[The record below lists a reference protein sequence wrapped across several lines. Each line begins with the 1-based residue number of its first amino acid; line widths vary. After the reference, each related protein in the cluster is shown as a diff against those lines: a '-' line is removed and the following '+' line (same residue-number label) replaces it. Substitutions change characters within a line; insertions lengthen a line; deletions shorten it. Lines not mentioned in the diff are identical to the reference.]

1 MSPEVPVM
9 VVAQNKVVQ
18 IHYTLTNDSG
28 EVLDS
33 SSGGDPLAYIHG
45 NGNLIP
51 GLEKALEG
59 KGAGDK
65 LNVKVSPEDGYGT
78 KDPSLVQEVPRR
90 AFKGIDNIAIGMQFQ
105 ADSNQGPR
113 MVTVTRIVG
122 DMVTVDGNHP
132 LAGESLNFAVEIT
145 EVRDPS
151 EEELSHGHVHGPGG
165 HHHE

>member
-1 MSPEVPVM
+1 M

-33 SSGGDPLAYIHG
+33 SSGGEPLAYIHG

-65 LNVKVSPEDGYGT
+65 LNVKVSPEEGYGA
-78 KDPSLVQEVPRR
+78 KDPSLVQDVPRR
-90 AFKGIDNIAIGMQFQ
+90 AFKGIDNVAVGMQFQ
-105 ADSNQGPR
+105 ADSNHGPR

-132 LAGESLNFAVEIT
+132 LAGESLNFDVEIT
-145 EVRDPS
+145 DVRDPS
-151 EEELSHGHVHGPGG
+151 EEELAHGHVHGPGG
-165 HHHE
+165 HHHD

>member
-1 MSPEVPVM
+1 M
-9 VVAQNKVVQ
+9 VVAHNKVVQ

-33 SSGGDPLAYIHG
+33 SSGGEPLAYIHG

-59 KGAGDK
+59 KGAGEK
-65 LNVKVSPEDGYGT
+65 LNVKVSPEEGYGA
-78 KDPSLVQEVPRR
+78 KDPSLVQDVPRR
-90 AFKGIDNIAIGMQFQ
+90 AFKGIDNISVGLQFQ

-132 LAGESLNFAVEIT
+132 LAGESLNFDVEIT

-165 HHHE
+165 HHHD